1 MVGCRPPGGN
11 VGDSRLVHPKCGVP
25 HATARRTVAYLL
37 YERFL
42 VNMILTA
49 IPVVI
54 VFSLCYAATR
64 FEDWRSIYRHAF
76 YFGGW
81 LSFAMILVIAVMEVI
96 QCYLR

>member
-1 MVGCRPPGGN
+1 MVY
-11 VGDSRLVHPKCGVP
+11 VS
-25 HATARRTVAYLL
+25 
-37 YERFL
+37 
-42 VNMILTA
+42 

-64 FEDWRSIYRHAF
+64 YEDLRSIFRHAC

-81 LSFAMILVIAVMEVI
+81 LMFAMVLVVGILELI

>member
-1 MVGCRPPGGN
+1 
-11 VGDSRLVHPKCGVP
+11 
-25 HATARRTVAYLL
+25 
-37 YERFL
+37 
-42 VNMILTA
+42 MIFAA

-64 FEDWRSIYRHAF
+64 YEDLQSIFRHAL

-81 LSFAMILVIAVMEVI
+81 LAFAMILLIGIMELI